1 MWTQNFTPVDW
12 RTRLVYIMI
21 LPEGSGGELM
31 ENWELVKI
39 LTVGWEITC
48 LSFLLLAEI
57 SL

>member
-1 MWTQNFTPVDW
+1 M
-12 RTRLVYIMI
+12 LVYIMI
-21 LPEGSGGELM
+21 LSEGSGGELM
-31 ENWELVKI
+31 ESWELVKI